1 MNIYLVEYEDLD
13 FNEHQQ
19 YFLRKET
26 ADNYARKIIMDM
38 RDKINNND
46 FASKVYEEDRFKI
59 ELRYIEKSYTE
70 NHELYPI
77 KFLEK
82 INENI
87 VKRKLLFNKPIIEYV
102 LAFNIIDK
110 DENEVHESIFTIK
123 IKTIEVMEG

>member
-26 ADNYARKIIMDM
+26 ADNYARKITMDM

-59 ELRYIEKSYTE
+59 ELRDIEKAYTE
-70 NHELYPI
+70 NNELYPI
-77 KFLEK
+77 KFLEVV
-82 INENI
+82 ERNI
-87 VKRKLLFNKPIIEYV
+87 IKRELFNNMTIEYV
-102 LAFNIIDK
+102 LFFNIIDK
-110 DENEVHESIFTIK
+110 EYDELHESTFGIQ
-123 IKTIEVMEG
+123 IKTIEVIEG

>member
-87 VKRKLLFNKPIIEYV
+87 VKRKLLFDKPIIEYV

-110 DENEVHESIFTIK
+110 DENEAHESIFTIK
-123 IKTIEVMEG
+123 IKTIEVMEE

>member
-1 MNIYLVEYEDLD
+1 
-13 FNEHQQ
+13 
-19 YFLRKET
+19 
-26 ADNYARKIIMDM
+26 MDM

-59 ELRYIEKSYTE
+59 ELRDIEKSYTE
-70 NHELYPI
+70 DHELYPI

-110 DENEVHESIFTIK
+110 DENEAHESIFTIK
-123 IKTIEVMEG
+123 IKTIEVMEE